1 MSNKLDELKKKYEEL
16 GKEIKRL
23 EIGERWRGEKGNIY
37 YYIDDDGYIYA
48 SNENK
53 DSIDDYRYKTRNYFK
68 TEEEAQA
75 YLDNINT
82 YYELMDLAEEL
93 NNGEEI
99 NWDNNNQVK
108 YLLVYDFYEKKIK
121 ESLTFRIK
129 DLGQIYCLDK
139 NFLEKAIERIGK
151 EKLEKLFKNSM
162 LCAELVD
169 KYSKKV
175 IVYEMPKE

>member
-1 MSNKLDELKKKYEEL
+1 M

-23 EIGERWRGEKGNIY
+23 ENGKRWRGEKRNLY
-37 YYIDDDGYIYA
+37 YYIYNNGCIYT
-48 SNENK
+48 SYEVN
-53 DSIDDYRYKTRNYFK
+53 DSTDDYMYKTRNYFK

-129 DLGQIYCLDK
+129 DLEQIYCLDK

-151 EKLEKLFKNSM
+151 EKLEKLFKNS
-162 LCAELVD
+162 
-169 KYSKKV
+169 
-175 IVYEMPKE
+175 